1 MRAYKEALQQLL
13 KNKLLNFRADHE
25 YSQEHIAELLHISP
39 RALFDLESGKYG
51 FSALTLMFFL
61 SVMKESEV
69 ETLLTGFPQSRGCG
83 KRKDRKLTLEAVHRA
98 APAAAGGEGGIC
110 AFAQRAKNDPALSRT
125 AGPYDEAGTMQS
137 RTVPCFCLPA
147 PALPPA
153 RFAFAASGY
162 GAEACPRESAL
173 RAAPLRNKPVINRE

>member
-69 ETLLTGFPQSRGCG
+69 ETLLTDFRSLVDAE
-83 KRKDRKLTLEAVHRA
+83 KEK
-98 APAAAGGEGGIC
+98 
-110 AFAQRAKNDPALSRT
+110 
-125 AGPYDEAGTMQS
+125 
-137 RTVPCFCLPA
+137 TV
-147 PALPPA
+147 
-153 RFAFAASGY
+153 
-162 GAEACPRESAL
+162 
-173 RAAPLRNKPVINRE
+173 N

>member
-61 SVMKESEV
+61 SVMKESEP
-69 ETLLTGFPQSRGCG
+69 FP
-83 KRKDRKLTLEAVHRA
+83 
-98 APAAAGGEGGIC
+98 
-110 AFAQRAKNDPALSRT
+110 AFACLHPLCRLRALRLRRPA
-125 AGPYDEAGTMQS
+125 M
-137 RTVPCFCLPA
+137 
-147 PALPPA
+147 
-153 RFAFAASGY
+153 

>member
-61 SVMKESEV
+61 SVMKQR
-69 ETLLTGFPQSRGCG
+69 TIRRFRGPQVRMT
-83 KRKDRKLTLEAVHRA
+83 K
-98 APAAAGGEGGIC
+98 
-110 AFAQRAKNDPALSRT
+110 Q
-125 AGPYDEAGTMQS
+125 GTMQS
-137 RTVPCFCLPA
+137 A
-147 PALPPA
+147 PFP
-153 RFAFAASGY
+153 AFACLHPLCRLRALRLRRPAM

>member
-39 RALFDLESGKYG
+39 RALFDLESGK
-51 FSALTLMFFL
+51 
-61 SVMKESEV
+61 
-69 ETLLTGFPQSRGCG
+69 
-83 KRKDRKLTLEAVHRA
+83 DRKLTLEAVHRA

-125 AGPYDEAGTMQS
+125 AGPYDEAGNDAV

-153 RFAFAASGY
+153 RSVFAASGY
-162 GAEACPRESAL
+162 GRGSVSPRIGAQGRALAE
-173 RAAPLRNKPVINRE
+173 